1 MTYERVYA
9 YLLTPPIYRM
19 ILLLHGLSRSG
30 KDTVATRL
38 VSSFGFEH
46 LKIAGHLKRSA
57 SLLFGIPESHFE
69 TGEKD
74 VVHRKWER
82 TPREILKFLGT
93 DVFQFQIETLLPGS
107 ARCFWINY
115 LHDDITRLQSM
126 KKHIVISDYRF
137 PHELGSLRIRFPQE
151 TIRVI
156 HVTPKYIGYRA
167 PILLD
172 ESERRLPHDF
182 EIENRTVEE
191 LYRQLDS
198 LVEELIR
205 TKSPPSR

>member
-1 MTYERVYA
+1 
-9 YLLTPPIYRM
+9 M

-38 VSSFGFEH
+38 VSSFDFEH
-46 LKIAGHLKRSA
+46 LKIAAHLKRSA

-69 TGEKD
+69 TSEKD
-74 VVHRKWER
+74 IPHLKWGR
-82 TPREILKFLGT
+82 SPREILKFLGT

-115 LHDDITRLQSM
+115 LHDDIARLQSV
-126 KKHIVISDYRF
+126 KRNIVISDYRF
-137 PHELGSLRIRFPQE
+137 PHELASLRIRFPQA

-156 HVTPKYIGYRA
+156 RVTPKYIGYRVPMA
-167 PILLD
+167 LD
-172 ESERRLPHDF
+172 ESEKRLPHDF
-182 EIENRTVEE
+182 EIENITKED
-191 LYRQLDS
+191 LYRQVDS

-205 TKSPPSR
+205 RKLPPSR